1 MRSQSIL
8 SKTPRPLGDP
18 AHPNRPI
25 SAYEAELYARQE
37 RARLVGELIAE
48 GILRSWRLLQRL
60 AGSAAKRPQA
70 RATAS

>member
-18 AHPNRPI
+18 AHPDRPI

-37 RARLVGELIAE
+37 RSRLVGELIAE
-48 GILRSWRLLQRL
+48 GILRAWLLVRRL
-60 AGSAAKRPQA
+60 ARSTPKPVPA
-70 RATAS
+70 RAAS